1 MVNMMK
7 ITNGFNEM
15 GTVKEVNGKV
25 VVYNRNG
32 QVWRKFDNM
41 WFANN
46 FVKGLGL
53 MIVGE

>member
-1 MVNMMK
+1 MMK